1 MFCQTISGYELT
13 KNQWLPMF

>member
-13 KNQWLPMF
+13 KNQ